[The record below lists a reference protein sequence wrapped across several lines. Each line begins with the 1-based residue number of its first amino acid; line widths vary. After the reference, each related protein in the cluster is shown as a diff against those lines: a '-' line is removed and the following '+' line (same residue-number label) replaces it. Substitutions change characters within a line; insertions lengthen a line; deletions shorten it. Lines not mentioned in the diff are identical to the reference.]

1 MGDHGGQGSKTEQ
14 SENTA
19 GTLMAP
25 ASNRPVR
32 SFKGAVLV
40 GAEIKGVGAGGNGR
54 VRKSGLGEYPPS
66 NSLRAEGKQTTPRK
80 GLDLSCPW
88 MEKRQKGR

>member
-1 MGDHGGQGSKTEQ
+1 MKRVQKGKTKEAKAIPKTQDRHWRMGGRGGQGSKTEQ

-19 GTLMAP
+19 GTPMAS

-32 SFKGAVLV
+32 SFKGAALV

-54 VRKSGLGEYPPS
+54 VRKSGLGRTLPVT
-66 NSLRAEGKQTTPRK
+66 A
-80 GLDLSCPW
+80 
-88 MEKRQKGR
+88 